1 MPERLFQ
8 SILMARQ
15 RVYEYGEP
23 TPLEQFNW
31 EGIHVSIKRE
41 DLSFIHA
48 YKWRGACNRMALLS
62 ASERRQGVI
71 CASAGN
77 HAQGVAWAASR
88 LGVSAKIFM
97 PQVTPSMK
105 RRAVQRIG
113 GRHVEVVIHGESF
126 DLASAEARR
135 VGEVEQRVFVHP
147 YDDIE
152 TMAGQGTLA
161 DEIVMSGKGP
171 FDVAYLQ
178 IGGGG
183 MAAAVA
189 VWLKAFYPGI
199 HIVGVEGVHQASMAA
214 AVRAGQPVDLDY
226 VDVFSDGTAVRRAG
240 KLTHPLCAK
249 LINEFITVTNEEICA
264 AIQLLWE
271 QRRCLPEPAGAM
283 GVAGMM
289 TQRDQLKGKR
299 ALCIIC
305 GANMDFGQLAYISR
319 HAGIGASTRQFFR
332 FEISESKGTFLE
344 LIDMIRAGVNIIE
357 FQYGK
362 TNPDR
367 AWPVIGVEGT
377 PAELHL
383 TEQRA
388 RDLGIPCERVTSE
401 EDVEF
406 RMIHYNSDLFRWPL
420 FIKLE
425 FPERAGALREFLIR
439 IRDIASICYFNY
451 AYSGERVGRA
461 LMGFE
466 FEREEHQQE
475 FRRRLESSG
484 RPWRELDAAVLRRI
498 V

>member
-1 MPERLFQ
+1 
-8 SILMARQ
+8 MA
-15 RVYEYGEP
+15 
-23 TPLEQFNW
+23 
-31 EGIHVSIKRE
+31 I
-41 DLSFIHA
+41 
-48 YKWRGACNRMALLS
+48 LS
-62 ASERRQGVI
+62 ADERARGVI

-88 LGVSAKIFM
+88 LDLSAKILM
-97 PQVTPSMK
+97 PQVTPKMK
-105 RRAVQRIG
+105 RLAVERIG
-113 GRHVEVVIHGESF
+113 GRNVEVVIHGESF
-126 DLASAEARR
+126 DVASAEARR
-135 VGEVEQRVFVHP
+135 LGELEHRVFVHP

-152 TMAGQGTLA
+152 TMAGQGTMA
-161 DEIVMSGKGP
+161 DEVVMSGQGP

-189 VWLKAFYPGI
+189 CWLKAFYPGI
-199 HIVGVEGVHQASMAA
+199 RIVGVEGVHQASMAA
-214 AVRAGQPVDLDY
+214 AVKAGHPVDLDY

-240 KLTHPLCAK
+240 NLTYPLCAA
-249 LINEFITVTNEEICA
+249 LIDEFITVTNEEICA

-283 GVAGMM
+283 GVAGML
-289 TQRDQLKGKR
+289 TQRADLRGKR
-299 ALCIIC
+299 ALCIVC

-319 HAGIGASTRQFFR
+319 HAGIGAATRQYFR

-344 LIDMIRAGVNIIE
+344 LIDLIRGGLNIIE

-362 TNPDR
+362 TSEER

-377 PAELHL
+377 PMELHL
-383 TEQRA
+383 MEQRA
-388 RDLGIPCERVTSE
+388 RDIGIPCEKVTSE

-406 RMIHYNSDLFRWPL
+406 RMIHYSSELFRWPL

-425 FPERAGALREFLIR
+425 FPERAGALREFLVG

-461 LMGFE
+461 LLGFE
-466 FEREEHQQE
+466 FDREEDRAE
-475 FRRRLESSG
+475 FRSRLESSG
-484 RPWRELDAAVLRRI
+484 RPWRELPPQVMDRI